1 LEYDQ
6 HQDYYYHYDDYI
18 SHVLVS
24 LMLTLTPRRP
34 LKEPLEQ
41 KNQHDDQ
48 NNRHQ
53 DGDQLVSS
61 HALASFLASTSSGT
75 IPVPNRSKQT
85 ILKKL
90 KKKRGCLSYK

>member
-1 LEYDQ
+1 
-6 HQDYYYHYDDYI
+6 
-18 SHVLVS
+18 
-24 LMLTLTPRRP
+24 MLTLTPRRP

-61 HALASFLASTSSGT
+61 HALASFSASTSSGT
-75 IPVPNRSKQT
+75 IPVPERSKQS

-90 KKKRGCLSYK
+90 KKEGATPF